1 MTPKVRIYER
11 QIKSNIVDLQQTC
24 LGNILNFSFFKK
36 QAIPTSFPF
45 VFDSS
50 NKHYNFTA
58 NKCEK
63 CPSTIWCWDSNPRPS
78 EYESPPI
85 TTRPGL
91 PPNRF
96 DNVQCSFS
104 LSKWQMQYL
113 RSQLVSIRLIYMASP
128 LGNKESEKQTDFI
141 QKYHNLFLRNS
152 QKVNSIQSYNSGQGY
167 GKLLL
172 EMKDNLLVTQF

>member
-1 MTPKVRIYER
+1 MVIYSLQAFFLGLGMENNTPMQSYRLDNVFLTKMGHLRPLFR
-11 QIKSNIVDLQQTC
+11 LFLSFQT
-24 LGNILNFSFFKK
+24 
-36 QAIPTSFPF
+36 
-45 VFDSS
+45 
-50 NKHYNFTA
+50 NFTIFTT

-63 CPSTIWCWDSNPRPS
+63 CPSSIRCWDSNPRPS

-96 DNVQCSFS
+96 DNVKCSFS
-104 LSKWQMQYL
+104 LSKGQMQYL

-152 QKVNSIQSYNSGQGY
+152 QKVNSIQSYNSG
-167 GKLLL
+167 
-172 EMKDNLLVTQF
+172 